1 MRKVFTIGASVL
13 TSVNLQVRM
22 EQGRAQPSTY
32 PIHLE
37 ATRAMVERPQW
48 VGINVSKSS
57 LDVVEGGDLLVGEG
71 ILDH

>member
-1 MRKVFTIGASVL
+1 
-13 TSVNLQVRM
+13 M